1 MKFNIIKASCLYP
14 LPEMILSCA
23 QLPGTKSDLEA
34 AATLRGKWELNTI
47 QKSPNMSLK
56 HKNYFIYFKNNS
68 ICYGIYYTKSIC
80 LLSYD
85 SERISLVKIILN
97 KWIFSSHLY
106 MSWMLWNLYF
116 THIQAKKVK
125 WKLHDWL
132 SEKRITII
140 KQSTDF

>member
-1 MKFNIIKASCLYP
+1 MKFNIIKASYLYL

-47 QKSPNMSLK
+47 QKSPNVSQK
-56 HKNYFIYFKNNS
+56 HKKNYFIYFKNNS

-85 SERISLVKIILN
+85 SERVSLVKSSLINEFFRHIYICLGCSETQVLL
-97 KWIFSSHLY
+97 IF
-106 MSWMLWNLYF
+106 ML
-116 THIQAKKVK
+116 KK
-125 WKLHDWL
+125 
-132 SEKRITII
+132 
-140 KQSTDF
+140 